1 MWLRQKLA
9 WPPLGTQARGFVD
22 QAVGGAV
29 DAYLPGL
36 VAEAPGFVIG
46 HPVLDDVR
54 SAVVFDSPGV
64 GLTLEARGSSSTQ
77 EAFGVGQSSRKQG

>member
-1 MWLRQKLA
+1 ME
-9 WPPLGTQARGFVD
+9 

-29 DAYLPGL
+29 DAHLPGL
-36 VAEAPGFVIG
+36 AVEVLGFLVG

-64 GLTLEARGSSSTQ
+64 GLTLVAAGSPSAQ
-77 EAFGVGQSSRKQG
+77 AAV